1 MLNLSRQLFPKSANR
16 LLLAIGIAIVYYITA
31 KLGQSLAIP
40 PGFVTPVY
48 PPSGIALVCF
58 LIFGYDI
65 WCGIWCGAFIAATL
79 AFITNTRLFEMSI
92 VAGIGIAIGSV
103 LQALVGAILI
113 RKFIKS
119 IRIFDTSENVF
130 KFTSIE
136 FFSCMVSPIFGV
148 TTMYLCNFINLTEYA
163 NTWLTFWL
171 GDLMG
176 VLVFAP
182 FILILSQPNSS
193 GLFPQTNNINTLP
206 TLLKRK
212 SQSIIEVS
220 IWLFLMLV
228 IGQIAFGYNYPVE
241 YMLVPL
247 LVWAAF
253 RFGQKGV
260 ATAIFLVSAIAIMGA
275 VRGNTSFN
283 QTSLNE
289 TLLLLQTFIGVIT
302 VTTLI
307 LAAVIIERKEAEI
320 KLLKA
325 KEELEITVEKRTA
338 QLRESKEA
346 AEIANRAKSEFLAN
360 MSHELRTP
368 LNGILGYAQ
377 ILARATDLNLHR
389 SSIDVIY
396 QCGNH
401 LLNLINDI
409 LDLSKIEARRM
420 ELYPKE
426 FHLPSFLSAAV
437 EMSRIRAEQKDI
449 GFNYYGDPNL
459 PIGIRADDKRLRQV
473 LINLLGNAIKFT
485 DRGHINFLVNLL
497 DRNSHPA
504 VNTALIR
511 FSVEDTGVGISPE
524 QLEHIFLPFEQAGS
538 NSRRT
543 EGTGLG
549 LAISQKIVNL
559 MGSSIQIE
567 STPNVGSRFWF
578 DVTFPVATEWIN
590 SAASNEQ
597 GKIVG
602 YAGKRQKI
610 LVLDDKQVNRI
621 VLLELLESLGFECA
635 EAHNGEVGF
644 TVATTFQPDLIITD
658 LVMPVLDGF
667 EFTRRLRQSPE
678 FQNTIIIASS
688 ASVLNEYQDK
698 SIAMGC
704 NEFLSKPIDLEKL
717 LSYLQKYLN
726 LQWIYEKENRPSPIV
741 EATAVVSTQN
751 LVVPPAEEL
760 EKLYQMAKIGDI
772 AAIEVEAQRISELDH
787 KYAVFIDRILEL
799 VSQFEDREIVKLLE
813 EHLVNT

>member
-1 MLNLSRQLFPKSANR
+1 MMLNLSRQLFPKSANR
-16 LLLAIGIAIVYYITA
+16 LLLALGITVVYYITA

-65 WCGIWCGAFIAATL
+65 WIGIWCGAFIAATL
-79 AFITNTRLFEMSI
+79 AFITNTRLVEMSI
-92 VAGIGIAIGSV
+92 AAGFGIAIGSV
-103 LQALVGAILI
+103 LQALIGAILI
-113 RKFIKS
+113 KKVINS
-119 IRIFDTSENVF
+119 MRIFDAAENVF
-130 KFTSIE
+130 KFSSIE

-148 TTMYLCNFINLTEYA
+148 TTMYLCKFISLAEYSH
-163 NTWLTFWL
+163 TWLTFWL

-182 FILILSQPNSS
+182 LILIWNQPNSS
-193 GLFPQTNNINTLP
+193 TFLPQTEKVKIFPALF
-206 TLLKRK
+206 KRNY
-212 SQSIIEVS
+212 QTIIEVG
-220 IWLFLMLV
+220 IWLLLMLV
-228 IGQIAFGYNYPVE
+228 IGQIAFGYSYPVE

-260 ATAIFLVSAIAIMGA
+260 AMAIFLVSAIAIIGA

-283 QTSLNE
+283 QSSLNE

-307 LAAVIIERKEAEI
+307 LSAVIMERKEAEI

-325 KEELEITVEKRTA
+325 KEDLEITVENRTA

-377 ILARATDLNLHR
+377 ILARASDLNLHR
-389 SSIDVIY
+389 QSINVIY

-420 ELYPKE
+420 ELYPKD

-449 GFNYYGDPNL
+449 GFNYYADPNL
-459 PIGIRADDKRLRQV
+459 PIGICADDKRLRQV

-497 DRNSHPA
+497 DRNPNLTA
-504 VNTALIR
+504 NTALIR
-511 FSVEDTGVGISPE
+511 FSVEDTGVGILPE

-538 NSRRT
+538 NFRRT

-567 STPNVGSRFWF
+567 STPNAGSRFWF
-578 DVTFPVATEWIN
+578 DVNFPVATEWIN

-597 GKIVG
+597 GKIIG
-602 YAGKRQKI
+602 YAGKRRKI
-610 LVLDDKQVNRI
+610 LVLDDKEVNRI
-621 VLLELLESLGFECA
+621 VLLELLNSLNFECA
-635 EAHNGEVGF
+635 EAVNGEEGF
-644 TVATTFQPDLIITD
+644 TVATTFKPDLIITD

-678 FQNTIIIASS
+678 FQNTVVIASS
-688 ASVLNEYQDK
+688 ASVLNEYQNK
-698 SIAMGC
+698 SMAIGC

-726 LQWIYEKENRPSPIV
+726 LQWIYENENQPSPIV
-741 EATAVVSTQN
+741 DTSIVVNEQN
-751 LVVPPAEEL
+751 WIVPPAEEL
-760 EKLYQMAKIGDI
+760 KKLYQVAKIGDI
-772 AAIEVEAQRISELDH
+772 AAIEAEAQRISQLDN
-787 KYAVFIDRILEL
+787 KYAAFIDRILEL
-799 VSQFEDREIVKLLE
+799 VNQFEDREIVKLLE
-813 EHLVNT
+813 EYL

>member
-1 MLNLSRQLFPKSANR
+1 MLNCSRQLFPKSANR

-79 AFITNTRLFEMSI
+79 AFITNTRLIEMSI
-92 VAGIGIAIGSV
+92 AAGFGIAIGSV
-103 LQALVGAILI
+103 LQALIGAIFI
-113 RKFIKS
+113 GKFIKS
-119 IRIFDTSENVF
+119 RRIFDTAENVF
-130 KFTSIE
+130 KFTIIE
-136 FFSCMVSPIFGV
+136 FFSCMVSPTFGV
-148 TTMYLCNFINLTEYA
+148 TTMYLCKFIRLGEYA

-182 FILILSQPNSS
+182 LILIWSQPSS
-193 GLFPQTNNINTLP
+193 ILFPETKNTNTLP
-206 TLLKRK
+206 GLVKRK
-212 SQSIIEVS
+212 SQVIIEVG
-220 IWLFLMLV
+220 IWLLLMLI

-247 LVWAAF
+247 LVWASF

-283 QTSLNE
+283 QSSLNE

-307 LAAVIIERKEAEI
+307 LAAVIIERKEAET

-377 ILARATDLNLHR
+377 ILARASDLNLHR

-426 FHLPSFLSAAV
+426 FHFPSFLSAAV

-473 LINLLGNAIKFT
+473 VINLLGNAIKFT
-485 DRGHINFLVNLL
+485 DRGHINFRVNLL
-497 DRNSHPA
+497 DRNSNSA
-504 VNTALIR
+504 INTALIR

-549 LAISQKIVNL
+549 LAISQRIVNL
-559 MGSSIQIE
+559 MGSTIQIE
-567 STPNVGSRFWF
+567 SIPNVGSRFWF
-578 DVTFPVATEWIN
+578 DVNFPVATEWIN
-590 SAASNEQ
+590 SAANNEQ

-602 YAGKRQKI
+602 YAGKRRKI
-610 LVLDDKQVNRI
+610 LILDDKQVNRI

-644 TVATTFQPDLIITD
+644 AVATTFQPDLIITD

-678 FQNTIIIASS
+678 FQNTIVIASS

-717 LSYLQKYLN
+717 LLYLHKYLN
-726 LQWIYEKENRPSPIV
+726 LQWIYEKENQPSLIV
-741 EATAVVSTQN
+741 ETSANVTAQN
-751 LVVPPAEEL
+751 FVVPPAEEL
-760 EKLYQMAKIGDI
+760 KKLYKMAKIGDI
-772 AAIEVEAQRISELDH
+772 AAIEVEAQRISELDN
-787 KYAVFIDRILEL
+787 KYAAFIDRILDL

-813 EHLVNT
+813 EHLV